1 MPDPV
6 ILSVGDRIGGC
17 EIVAELPRGKHY
29 KRYRVKYTCCGKQ
42 GEMTHPALLNRRRS
56 GIDQCMRCAALD
68 RESSL
73 IRARKLRALLAIP
86 GVHDARGQFWPKL
99 GPMGPRFG
107 YSGHGRCA
115 HGV

>member
-17 EIVAELPRGKHY
+17 EIIAKLHY
-29 KRYRVKYTCCGKQ
+29 KRYRIRHLCCGKEGQ
-42 GEMTHPALLNRRRS
+42 MTHPALLGRHRS

-86 GVHDARGQFWPKL
+86 GVMDTRGQFWPKL

-115 HGV
+115 HGA